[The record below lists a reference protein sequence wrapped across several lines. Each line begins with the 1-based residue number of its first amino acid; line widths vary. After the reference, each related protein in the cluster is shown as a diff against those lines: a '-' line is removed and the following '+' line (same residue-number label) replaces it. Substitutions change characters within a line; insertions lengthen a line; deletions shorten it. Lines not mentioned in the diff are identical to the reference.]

1 MQMKRAGIFHQT
13 RTACSSAY
21 KRFASSAGAPC
32 LLARLLCLVALVY
45 LGTTTLLGQAST
57 ATFGGRVFDP
67 QSKVIRNAKVVVTS
81 VERGSEWH
89 STTNKDGDWQVQA
102 LPAGHYTFQVM
113 APGFKTLDQAPI
125 ELQVSDQKFVDARL
139 SLGAASET
147 VTVESVAP
155 LIDTTAAISGTVI
168 TTAQLEEIPTV
179 TNSPTD
185 LVKLVP
191 GGLFGQPSGGPA
203 HLYSNN
209 SESGV
214 TVDASTSVNYQIEG
228 GTNTFGTNGQIA
240 FIPPVDS
247 LGELRVTTNAYD
259 ASIGRTETATLDMSF
274 KSGGKDY
281 HGTLYEI
288 NHTPFLDAR
297 VYNSN
302 PLSPVPSVHLNEFG
316 ATLGGP
322 ISIPKLFDGRK
333 QNAFFFFS
341 YDGIR
346 TKSPSNPQ
354 GRISIPT
361 LLERQGDFSQ
371 SYTVTNGVKYP
382 IHIYDPSTVNTTT
395 GVRQE
400 FPGDVIPASRISPI
414 AKAVYA
420 MLPPPTDAGD
430 GQNSDSNNFI
440 SRAIQINPFNSYIL
454 RVDKAWNDNH
464 HSYVALRRNQ
474 EDPTTG
480 NSPFGAADILDGTSS
495 LRKNL
500 GMTLDHTWAV
510 SPSLVV
516 DLRGNITA
524 YYTNTVSASYGLNPQ
539 AYGFSSALTAL
550 QAVPSIPALTGI
562 ISASS
567 SATLGTAQAPTYEND
582 IEYEGVGT
590 VTKILGKH
598 SIKFASQYLVQQQ
611 ALGNLGTTNG
621 TFGFGN
627 VQSPTNAASGN
638 ENWAT
643 LNANAVPGAGVGS
656 PLASFYLGLPTS
668 GSISTPAT
676 SFWSQP
682 YIALY
687 AQDDWRI
694 TNKLTLNLGLR
705 WDEQLGLT
713 ERHNKFYSVYD
724 PSANVAPVTAVAQ
737 PAYAAVIGGSS
748 TNLGVQYLQQ
758 NRPNVSSF
766 VARGAIEY
774 AGVNGNSRN
783 LTELTGKFFQPR
795 VGFAYAFSPTT
806 VLRGGVGRF
815 VNANFI
821 TNHANQ
827 LGFSSTTP
835 FIGSTDNFTTQA
847 ASLANPFPTGLVPL
861 TGTSLGTLTSV
872 GSVTSYYDPKVPRQ
886 YSDEISLKVQQQ
898 VRNYLFEIGGVFSGQ
913 HGILVGYDGDLLST
927 SAWLSAFGPQFDAT
941 GRPLDTLPGNTQV
954 ANPFLG
960 APYITSGLQTQKT
973 VAASQLA
980 LPNPL
985 GDVTDN
991 RYTGKNDYYALQAKA
1006 ERRFNNGFGLLMAFT
1021 WGKSMSYSSR
1031 VLPQQVSTELKRQL
1045 SGSDVRFIYSV
1056 NPTYDLPIGRGQYL
1070 GRNMNRGLNEI
1081 VGGWRFTAIFTANSG
1096 TPLSLPTNSA
1106 FFQGGDP
1113 GSGFTKSRQG
1123 KQFDTSKFY
1132 PYPNKST
1139 TVAQLAAYPAWTGVS
1154 GLPGAG
1160 YVPTAADIKA
1170 GLGNGVY
1177 NDFTTRY
1184 TNNDSTY
1191 GDVRNPAFL
1200 DLDIGL
1206 RKNFAILGERRFELR
1221 IDAFNAPNH
1230 PIFSGPSTSVSST
1243 YFGVLGGTIASSLT
1257 QSNTPRVIQ
1266 LGGKLY
1272 Y

>member
-1 MQMKRAGIFHQT
+1 MFGQT
-13 RTACSSAY
+13 
-21 KRFASSAGAPC
+21 
-32 LLARLLCLVALVY
+32 
-45 LGTTTLLGQAST
+45 ST

-67 QSKVIRNAKVVVTS
+67 QSKVIRNANVTVTS
-81 VERGSEWH
+81 LETGSQWH
-89 STTNKDGDWQVQA
+89 SKTNKDGDWQVQA
-102 LPAGHYTFQVM
+102 LPLGHYKFEVI
-113 APGFKTLDQAPI
+113 APGFKTLEQAPI
-125 ELQVSDQKFVDARL
+125 ELQVSDQKFVDAKL
-139 SLGAASET
+139 SLGVASET
-147 VTVESVAP
+147 VTVESSTP

-214 TVDASTSVNYQIEG
+214 TVDASGSVNYQIEG
-228 GTNTFGTNGQIA
+228 GTNTYGTNGQIA

-274 KSGGKDY
+274 KSGSKDY

-322 ISIPKLFDGRK
+322 VSIPKLFDGRK
-333 QNAFFFFS
+333 EHVFFFFS

-346 TKSPSNPQ
+346 TKAPSNPQ

-371 SYTVTNGVKYP
+371 SYVVTNGVRYP
-382 IHIYDPSTVNTTT
+382 IHIYDPSTVNPTT

-400 FPGDVIPASRISPI
+400 FPGDVIPASRISAV
-414 AKAVYA
+414 AKAIYA
-420 MLPPPTDAGD
+420 LLPPPTDAGD

-454 RVDKAWNDNH
+454 RVDKAWNDNN

-480 NSPFGAADILDGTSS
+480 NSPFGASDILDGTSS

-500 GMTLDHTWAV
+500 GLTLDHTWAV

-516 DLRGNITA
+516 DLRGNVTA
-524 YYTNTVSASYGLNPQ
+524 YYTNTLSASYGLNPQ
-539 AYGFSSALTAL
+539 SYGFTSALTAL
-550 QAVPSIPALTGI
+550 QAIPSIPAITGV

-598 SIKFASQYLVQQQ
+598 SIKFGSQYLVQQQ
-611 ALGNLGTTNG
+611 ALGNLGTNNG
-621 TFGFGN
+621 TFGFG
-627 VQSPTNAASGN
+627 S
-638 ENWAT
+638 NWTT
-643 LNANAVPGAGVGS
+643 LNPLTSNGAGVGS
-656 PLASFYLGLPTS
+656 NLASFALGLPTS

-682 YIALY
+682 YIALF

-694 TNKLTLNLGLR
+694 TNKLTFNLGLR

-713 ERHNKFYSVYD
+713 ERHDKFYSVYD
-724 PSANVAPVTAVAQ
+724 PTANVAPVTAVAQ

-748 TNLGVQYLQQ
+748 TNLGVQFLQK

-783 LTELTGKFFQPR
+783 LTELTAKFFQPR
-795 VGFAYAFSPTT
+795 IGFAYAFSPTT
-806 VLRGGVGRF
+806 VIRGGFGRF
-815 VNANFI
+815 VNANFV

-835 FIGSTDNFTTQA
+835 FTASNDSYLTQA
-847 ASLANPFPTGLVPL
+847 ATLANPFPTGLVPL
-861 TGTSLGTLTSV
+861 TGSSLGTLTSV
-872 GSVTSYYDPKVPRQ
+872 GSVGSYYDPKVPRQ
-886 YSDEISLKVQQQ
+886 YSDEITLKMQQQ
-898 VRNYLFEIGGVFSGQ
+898 AKNYLFEIGGVFSGQ
-913 HGILVGYDGDLLST
+913 HGILVGYDADLLST
-927 SAWLSAFGPQFDAT
+927 SAWLSAFGPQFDAA
-941 GRPLDTLPGNTQV
+941 GRPLDTLSGNTQV

-991 RYTGKNDYYALQAKA
+991 RYTGTNDYYALQTKA

-1081 VGGWRFTAIFTANSG
+1081 VGGWRLTAIFTANSG

-1106 FFQGGDP
+1106 FFEGGDP

-1139 TVAQLAAYPAWTGVS
+1139 TVAQLAAYPAWTGVA
-1154 GLPGAG
+1154 GLPGAS

-1170 GLGNGVY
+1170 GLGNGIY

-1184 TNNDSTY
+1184 SNNDTTY
-1191 GDVRNPAFL
+1191 GNVRNPAFL
-1200 DLDIGL
+1200 DLDLGL
-1206 RKNFAILGERRFELR
+1206 RKNFAIGGERRFELR